1 MRLGYIHSL
10 EDGLVVVR
18 QQIMP
23 SVLREG
29 WAVIREICGQPVLSI
44 DTLTVKPLIQV
55 ILLVDVAL

>member
-1 MRLGYIHSL
+1 MWLGYIDSL

-29 WAVIREICGQPVLSI
+29 WAVI
-44 DTLTVKPLIQV
+44 
-55 ILLVDVAL
+55 